1 MERAGLSSM
10 GLRQG
15 ASIADINR
23 STLSLIEEITQC
35 RQNLAEK
42 RSLGTEMGRP
52 LFLTV
57 MSKKLDEVKSIG

>member
-35 RQNLAEK
+35 WQNLAEK
-42 RSLGTEMGRP
+42 RSLGMEMGRP